1 VLADRL
7 KKTISEIRQMPNI
20 EFETW
25 RVFHAIRAQHA
36 ELARE
41 QRG

>member
-1 VLADRL
+1 MTVGQLR
-7 KKTISEIRQMPNI
+7 RMPSA

-25 RVFHAIRAQHA
+25 RVYHAIRAQNI

-41 QRG
+41 QGRG

>member
-1 VLADRL
+1 MTVGQLRRMS
-7 KKTISEIRQMPNI
+7 SE

-25 RVFHAIRAQHA
+25 RVYHAIRAQQI

-41 QRG
+41 SARGG